1 MFLFTDNRV
10 IVKEMFYKNRH
21 ERVKKMDTNK
31 IENTEEK
38 AAVAVEKKK
47 SVNWGKLWKK
57 YKLPVIAVVAVAVAG
72 GYWIKSHN
80 NSGVEMP
87 AYSVEAAAR
96 MDITESIS
104 GNGSLQPANSYTI
117 TTLVK
122 GDIISA
128 DFEVGDAVEKGTV
141 LYQIDDDESSTGVQ
155 QDEITLSESRMNYQR
170 KLEGLED
177 LQVKAPVKGTLKD
190 IAVKVGDEVKAGEV
204 IATVQDS
211 TRMKLKLPFPAGDAA
226 AFAVGQSADVILFGS
241 FETINGTVAEISGAD
256 SVLEGNVLVRY
267 VTIEVENPGALS
279 DSQMATAEID
289 GSGASQ
295 QGNFTYAESRKV
307 IAEVGG
313 KVAAISVKE
322 GDMVERNAV
331 LLKLESKALQDD
343 VQAAANRVKAAE
355 LSLQARQKQLEGYT
369 VKSPIAGT
377 VIEKKYKVGDTI
389 SDAGKELCTIY
400 DLSHMKVTLN
410 VDELDINKIKI
421 GQNAV
426 ITSNAAPGAVYEG
439 TVSNITM
446 KGKTENGVTT
456 YPVEIQ
462 VGDVEGLLAGMN
474 VQVKIA
480 IQKAENAVAIPAAA
494 LEVGN
499 LVLVE
504 GGEMDSGNPAVP
516 AGYGYRQVEVGI
528 SDGSFVEIISGIEE
542 GEMIAYDAMAA
553 SFADIW
559 Q

>member
-1 MFLFTDNRV
+1 
-10 IVKEMFYKNRH
+10 
-21 ERVKKMDTNK
+21 MDTNK

-38 AAVAVEKKK
+38 AAVAAEKKK

-128 DFEVGDAVEKGTV
+128 DFEVGDKVEKGTV
-141 LYQIDDDESSTGVQ
+141 LYQIDDGESSTGVQ
-155 QDEITLSESRMNYQR
+155 QDEISLSESRMNYQR

-177 LQVKAPVKGTLKD
+177 LQVKAPVKGTVKD

-204 IATVQDS
+204 IATVQDG
-211 TRMKLKLPFPAGDAA
+211 TRMKLKLPFPAADAA
-226 AFAVGQSADVILFGS
+226 AFTIGQSADVILFGS
-241 FETINGTVAEISGAD
+241 FETLYGTVAEISGAD

-279 DSQMATAEID
+279 DSQMATAEIG

-313 KVAAISVKE
+313 KVAAVSVKE

-331 LLKLESKALQDD
+331 LLKLESKMLQDD
-343 VQAAANRVKAAE
+343 VQSAANRVKAAE

-377 VIEKKYKVGDTI
+377 VIEKKYKAGDTI

-410 VDELDINKIKI
+410 VDELDINKVKI
-421 GQNAV
+421 GQKAV
-426 ITSNAAPGAVYEG
+426 ITSNAAPGAAYEG

-462 VGDVEGLLAGMN
+462 VGDVEGLMAGMN
-474 VQVKIA
+474 VRVEISVQS
-480 IQKAENAVAIPAAA
+480 AENAVAIPFAA

-504 GGEMDSGNPAVP
+504 GGEMDPGNPAVP
-516 AGYGYRQVEVGI
+516 SGYGYRQVEAGV

-553 SFADIW
+553 AFADM
-559 Q
+559 